1 MLMATQSDRHHFQ
14 SAADNTRPFQKQ
26 SYGTSNSDRPL
37 SDLINCSAKMHRTT
51 VRPTSDIVQAADIY
65 RHSLSPEGSSLS
77 FYERKKASEVAVMF
91 GRKERGTSATAAI
104 RAGE

>member
-1 MLMATQSDRHHFQ
+1 MLMATQSDHHHFQ
-14 SAADNTRPFQKQ
+14 SAADITRPFQKQ

-65 RHSLSPEGSSLS
+65 RHSLSPEGSFFSL
-77 FYERKKASEVAVMF
+77 FFHIKKKKVAVKLS
-91 GRKERGTSATAAI
+91 RKE
-104 RAGE
+104 